1 MIRIHKP
8 VAVPSKLM
16 AEGKNKAAEH
26 YAEYIANEIDYQ
38 SGTKTFN
45 FSNSIYNHPSV
56 KDALVLAQH
65 KKCCFCESLV
75 GNDGDVEHFRPKS
88 AYTQN
93 KKLERP
99 GYYWL
104 AYDWDNLYLSC
115 SACNQ
120 RQKKNLF
127 PIADTKKRAHLHN
140 YDITIEEPL
149 FIDPGKD
156 DPSKHIGFR
165 GGMPYAIRGNKKG
178 KTTIENLALDR
189 NILKDVR
196 LKHLN
201 RMRIIHKLIQAAEQY
216 QDDHELQKL
225 SQQAKEELEYAVSDQ
240 GEFAA
245 ATRAAVKD
253 NFNYFLEFSGEF
265 L

>member
-8 VAVPSKLM
+8 AAAPLKLTI
-16 AEGKNKAAEH
+16 EGKNKAAEH
-26 YAEYIANEIDYQ
+26 HAEYIANTSDYQ

-56 KDALVLAQH
+56 KEALVLAQH
-65 KKCCFCESLV
+65 KKCCFCERLI

-127 PIADTKKRAHLHN
+127 PIANAKKRAHLHTN
-140 YDITIEEPL
+140 NIKLEEPL

-156 DPSKHIGFR
+156 EPSKHIGFR
-165 GGMPYAIRGNKKG
+165 GEMPYAIRRNKKG
-178 KTTIENLALDR
+178 KTTIENLGLDR
-189 NILKDVR
+189 EILNDVR
-196 LKHLN
+196 LRHLRLMKSLYQVIQIADKHSSN
-201 RMRIIHKLIQAAEQY
+201 K
-216 QDDHELQKL
+216 ELR
-225 SQQAKEELEYAVSDQ
+225 QQAEKATTMLKYSISDFA
-240 GEFAA
+240 EFAS
-245 ATRAAVKD
+245 ATRASVND
-253 NFNYFLEFSGEF
+253 GFELV

>member
-1 MIRIHKP
+1 MIRINKP
-8 VAVPSKLM
+8 ATAPPKLTT
-16 AEGKNKAAEH
+16 EGKNKAAEH
-26 YAEYIANEIDYQ
+26 HTEYIANASDYQ

-45 FSNSIYNHPSV
+45 FSSSIYNHPSV
-56 KDALVLAQH
+56 KEALILAQH
-65 KKCCFCESLV
+65 KKCCFCERLI

-104 AYDWDNLYLSC
+104 AYDWDNLYLCC

-140 YDITIEEPL
+140 NNIKLEQPL
-149 FIDPGKD
+149 FINPGKD
-156 DPSKHIGFR
+156 EPGGHIGFR
-165 GGMPYAIRGNKKG
+165 GEMPYAIRGNKEG
-178 KTTIENLALDR
+178 KTTIENLGLDR
-189 NILKDVR
+189 NILNDIR
-196 LKHLN
+196 LEHLQK
-201 RMRIIHKLIQAAEQY
+201 MKIIYQLIQVAVEDLDNQ
-216 QDDHELQKL
+216 ELQKL
-225 SQQAKEELEYAVSDQ
+225 AQQAKENLEHAVSDQ

-245 ATRAAVKD
+245 AMRASLND
-253 NFNYFLEFSGEF
+253 GFDFILP
-265 L
+265 

>member
-8 VAVPSKLM
+8 TAAPPKLTI
-16 AEGKNKAAEH
+16 EGKNKAAEH
-26 YAEYIANEIDYQ
+26 HTEYIANTSDYQ

-45 FSNSIYNHPSV
+45 FASSIYNHHSV
-56 KDALVLAQH
+56 KEALVLAQH
-65 KKCCFCESLV
+65 QKCCFCERLI

-127 PIADTKKRAHLHN
+127 PIDDTKKRAHLHN
-140 YDITIEEPL
+140 NNIKIEDPL

-156 DPSKHIGFR
+156 EPSKHISFR
-165 GGMPYAIRGNKKG
+165 GEMPYAIRRNKKG
-178 KTTIENLALDR
+178 KTTIENLGLDR
-189 NILKDVR
+189 NILNDVR
-196 LKHLN
+196 LEHLQK
-201 RMRIIHKLIQAAEQY
+201 MKIIYQVIQISEEDTDNQ
-216 QDDHELQKL
+216 ELQQL
-225 SQQAKEELEYAVSDQ
+225 AQQAKENLKYAVSEQ
-240 GEFAA
+240 AEFAA
-245 ATRAAVKD
+245 ATRASVND
-253 NFNYFLEFSGEF
+253 GFELFL
-265 L
+265 

>member
-8 VAVPSKLM
+8 ATIPEILM
-16 AEGKNKAAEH
+16 TEGKAKAAEH
-26 YAEYIANEIDYQ
+26 HAEYIANASDYQ
-38 SGTKTFN
+38 SGTKK
-45 FSNSIYNHPSV
+45 FSFSSSIYNHSTV
-56 KDALVLAQH
+56 KEALVEAQH
-65 KKCCFCESLV
+65 QKCCFCERTV

-88 AYTQN
+88 AYSQN

-127 PIADTKKRAHLHN
+127 PITDTKKRAQLHDN
-140 YDITIEEPL
+140 DITIEQPL

-156 DPSKHIGFR
+156 EPSKHIGFR
-165 GGMPYAIRGNKKG
+165 GQIPYAVGGSKKG
-178 KTTIENLALDR
+178 KTTIKNLALDR
-189 NILKDVR
+189 NILKEVR
-196 LKHLN
+196 LRHLN
-201 RMRIIHKLIQAAEQY
+201 RIKIIYSIIQTAVQY
-216 QDDHELQKL
+216 QDDQEIQKL
-225 SQQAKEELEYAVSDQ
+225 AQQAKEELELAISDQ

-245 ATRAAVKD
+245 ATRAAVND
-253 NFNYFLEFSGEF
+253 DFYYFFDAAGEF
-265 L
+265 W

>member
-8 VAVPSKLM
+8 ATAPPKLTI
-16 AEGKNKAAEH
+16 EGKKKAAEH
-26 YAEYIANEIDYQ
+26 HTEYLTNASDYQ
-38 SGTKTFN
+38 SNNKKFN
-45 FSNSIYNHPSV
+45 FDSSIYNHSTV

-65 KKCCFCESLV
+65 QKCCFCERLV
-75 GNDGDVEHFRPKS
+75 GHDGDVEHFRPKS

-120 RQKKNLF
+120 RQKRNLF
-127 PIADTKKRAHLHN
+127 PIDDPKKRAHLHDGN
-140 YDITIEEPL
+140 ITIENPL

-156 DPSKHIGFR
+156 EPSKYIGFR
-165 GGMPYAIRGNKKG
+165 GEMPYAIRGNKKG
-178 KTTIENLALDR
+178 KITIENLGLDR
-189 NILKDVR
+189 NILNEVR
-196 LKHLN
+196 FKHLE
-201 RMRIIHKLIQAAEQY
+201 MMKRIHQIIQIAIKDPHNQ
-216 QDDHELQKL
+216 ELHQL
-225 SQQAKEELEYAVSDQ
+225 AQQAKENLEHAVSDQ

-245 ATRAAVKD
+245 ATRAAWKND
-253 NFNYFLEFSGEF
+253 FGL
-265 L
+265 